1 MTSFDTHQLNLAV
14 YNLRNKW
21 VNDIY
26 LGTYKVGGI
35 ITEAALDLESSSAGN
50 FIMGIGLNLST
61 KDFPADLS
69 EKAQGINPEFSKS
82 KAASVIIP
90 PTL

>member
-1 MTSFDTHQLNLAV
+1 MAVVKVLEQFYKDKNFQL
-14 YNLRNKW
+14 KW

-61 KDFPADLS
+61 KDFPADFWPQFLS
-69 EKAQGINPEFSKS
+69 DIKPFPD
-82 KAASVIIP
+82 P
-90 PTL
+90 PVHG